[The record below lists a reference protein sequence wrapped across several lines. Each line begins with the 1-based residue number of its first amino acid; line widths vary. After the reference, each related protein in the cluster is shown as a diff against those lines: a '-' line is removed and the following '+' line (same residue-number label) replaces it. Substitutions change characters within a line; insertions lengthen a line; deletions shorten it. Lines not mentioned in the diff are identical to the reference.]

1 MDYGAA
7 AARYVGVFMAIAIS
21 AKAERADP
29 GQPASSRRA
38 CHISAGSGAALIFA
52 RRLPGNPAARYN
64 ARTLKV
70 P

>member
-1 MDYGAA
+1 MAA
-7 AARYVGVFMAIAIS
+7 DHLKDGQHGLYDRIS

-38 CHISAGSGAALIFA
+38 CDISAGSGAALIFA